1 MTYQV
6 GAYLRLS
13 RDDERDGESLS
24 IENQRSIVTDYITK
38 KGWVLV
44 DTYID
49 DGLTGTNFD
58 RPQFQR
64 MIDDVRNGRINCVVV
79 KDLSRFGRNYIQ
91 IGEYTDYLFPTLGCR
106 FIAINDGIDTLEKEN
121 ELMPFKNLVNEW
133 YSRDQSKKVKSAKIA
148 RAKNGFFMGAYA
160 PYGYIKNEQRQPPL
174 LIDEYAAPIVRRIFE
189 MRATGMGYRTI
200 ATQLND
206 EKIIPPREYYYNSIG
221 KPNPK
226 KGLRSWS
233 DVVVREILKNEA
245 YIGNIVQMRKG
256 TISYK
261 NKTQVNRP
269 EEEWVRAEGTH
280 EPIVSLVLWE
290 TARKLRDRG
299 TVGKSNKDG
308 EISLFSGLLKCGDC
322 GRSMKFARDS
332 NTRKDGHR
340 NNHHAYICC
349 GYSQGGKAICSP
361 HRTLESIFSDLILGD
376 IREKAQMISLDQDA
390 VIAEI
395 KRKKQADTTTEQK
408 AMEKKLQS
416 LRHRLPE
423 LERLISKLYEE
434 MVLGDIP
441 REMVLDMMDK
451 YKNEQHEKQT
461 LAAQLAEQ
469 LTHSQEVEH
478 DIREWVSLIQGSKDI
493 ERLDRELLFKLVEKI
508 VVGQKSMVDG
518 VERQEI
524 TIIYNLVGR
533 ID

>member
-1 MTYQV
+1 
-6 GAYLRLS
+6 
-13 RDDERDGESLS
+13 
-24 IENQRSIVTDYITK
+24 
-38 KGWVLV
+38 
-44 DTYID
+44 
-49 DGLTGTNFD
+49 
-58 RPQFQR
+58 
-64 MIDDVRNGRINCVVV
+64 
-79 KDLSRFGRNYIQ
+79 
-91 IGEYTDYLFPTLGCR
+91 
-106 FIAINDGIDTLEKEN
+106 
-121 ELMPFKNLVNEW
+121 
-133 YSRDQSKKVKSAKIA
+133 
-148 RAKNGFFMGAYA
+148 MGAYA

-206 EKIIPPREYYYNSIG
+206 EQIIPPREYYYNSIG

-290 TARKLRDRG
+290 TARKLGDRG

-322 GRSMKFARDS
+322 GRSMKFVRDS

-349 GYSQGGKAICSP
+349 GYSQGGKAICST

-376 IREKAQMISLDQDA
+376 IREKAQLISLDQDA

-408 AMEKKLQS
+408 SMEKKLQS
-416 LRHRLPE
+416 LRHRLSE

-441 REMVLDMMDK
+441 REMVLDMMEK
-451 YKNEQHEKQT
+451 YKKEQQEKSI

-493 ERLDRELLFKLVEKI
+493 ERLDRELLIKLVEKI

>member
-1 MTYQV
+1 M
-6 GAYLRLS
+6 
-13 RDDERDGESLS
+13 
-24 IENQRSIVTDYITK
+24 
-38 KGWVLV
+38 
-44 DTYID
+44 
-49 DGLTGTNFD
+49 
-58 RPQFQR
+58 
-64 MIDDVRNGRINCVVV
+64 
-79 KDLSRFGRNYIQ
+79 
-91 IGEYTDYLFPTLGCR
+91 
-106 FIAINDGIDTLEKEN
+106 
-121 ELMPFKNLVNEW
+121 
-133 YSRDQSKKVKSAKIA
+133 
-148 RAKNGFFMGAYA
+148 
-160 PYGYIKNEQRQPPL
+160 
-174 LIDEYAAPIVRRIFE
+174 
-189 MRATGMGYRTI
+189 
-200 ATQLND
+200 
-206 EKIIPPREYYYNSIG
+206 
-221 KPNPK
+221 
-226 KGLRSWS
+226 
-233 DVVVREILKNEA
+233 
-245 YIGNIVQMRKG
+245 
-256 TISYK
+256 
-261 NKTQVNRP
+261 
-269 EEEWVRAEGTH
+269 
-280 EPIVSLVLWE
+280 LWE
-290 TARKLRDRG
+290 TARKLGDRG

-322 GRSMKFARDS
+322 GRSMKFVRDS

-408 AMEKKLQS
+408 SMEKKLQS
-416 LRHRLPE
+416 LRHRLSE

-451 YKNEQHEKQT
+451 YKKEQQEKSI

-493 ERLDRELLFKLVEKI
+493 ERLDRELLIKLVEKI
-508 VVGQKSMVDG
+508 VVGQKTVVDG

>member
-1 MTYQV
+1 
-6 GAYLRLS
+6 
-13 RDDERDGESLS
+13 
-24 IENQRSIVTDYITK
+24 
-38 KGWVLV
+38 
-44 DTYID
+44 
-49 DGLTGTNFD
+49 
-58 RPQFQR
+58 
-64 MIDDVRNGRINCVVV
+64 
-79 KDLSRFGRNYIQ
+79 
-91 IGEYTDYLFPTLGCR
+91 
-106 FIAINDGIDTLEKEN
+106 
-121 ELMPFKNLVNEW
+121 
-133 YSRDQSKKVKSAKIA
+133 
-148 RAKNGFFMGAYA
+148 MGAYA

-226 KGLRSWS
+226 KGLRSRS

-261 NKTQVNRP
+261 NNTQVNRP

-290 TARKLRDRG
+290 TARKLGDRG

-322 GRSMKFARDS
+322 GRSMKFVRDS

-416 LRHRLPE
+416 LRHRLSE

-451 YKNEQHEKQT
+451 YKKEQQEKSI

-493 ERLDRELLFKLVEKI
+493 KRLDRELLIKLVEKI

>member
-1 MTYQV
+1 
-6 GAYLRLS
+6 
-13 RDDERDGESLS
+13 
-24 IENQRSIVTDYITK
+24 
-38 KGWVLV
+38 
-44 DTYID
+44 
-49 DGLTGTNFD
+49 
-58 RPQFQR
+58 
-64 MIDDVRNGRINCVVV
+64 
-79 KDLSRFGRNYIQ
+79 
-91 IGEYTDYLFPTLGCR
+91 
-106 FIAINDGIDTLEKEN
+106 
-121 ELMPFKNLVNEW
+121 
-133 YSRDQSKKVKSAKIA
+133 
-148 RAKNGFFMGAYA
+148 MGAYA

-200 ATQLND
+200 ATRLND

-290 TARKLRDRG
+290 TARKLGDRG

-322 GRSMKFARDS
+322 GRSMKFVRDS

-361 HRTLESIFSDLILGD
+361 HRTLERIFSDLILGD

-416 LRHRLPE
+416 LRHRLSE

-451 YKNEQHEKQT
+451 YKKEQQEKSI

-493 ERLDRELLFKLVEKI
+493 ERLDRELLIKLVEKI

>member
-1 MTYQV
+1 
-6 GAYLRLS
+6 
-13 RDDERDGESLS
+13 
-24 IENQRSIVTDYITK
+24 
-38 KGWVLV
+38 
-44 DTYID
+44 
-49 DGLTGTNFD
+49 
-58 RPQFQR
+58 
-64 MIDDVRNGRINCVVV
+64 
-79 KDLSRFGRNYIQ
+79 
-91 IGEYTDYLFPTLGCR
+91 
-106 FIAINDGIDTLEKEN
+106 
-121 ELMPFKNLVNEW
+121 
-133 YSRDQSKKVKSAKIA
+133 
-148 RAKNGFFMGAYA
+148 MGAYA

-226 KGLRSWS
+226 KGLRSRS

-261 NKTQVNRP
+261 NNTQVNRP

-290 TARKLRDRG
+290 TARKLGDRG

-322 GRSMKFARDS
+322 GRSMKFVRDS

-416 LRHRLPE
+416 LRHRLSE

-451 YKNEQHEKQT
+451 YKKERQEKSI

-469 LTHSQEVEH
+469 LTHSQEVET

-493 ERLDRELLFKLVEKI
+493 ERLDRELLIKLVEKI